1 MSTNKEGD
9 LKEKYS
15 VVFKGL
21 GCLREPYHIEL
32 DPEVLPVINAARK
45 VPVAIKGRLK
55 LELEEMEK
63 QGVIRKVDRPTDWV
77 NSIAIVEKPGTGRLR
92 ICLDPKHLNEA
103 IRREHFQLPMV
114 EKIASRVS
122 GVKVFSKLDARTQH

>member
-1 MSTNKEGD
+1 MCCSKLKVHCSKFIVIIKVVMSTNKEGD

-55 LELEEMEK
+55 LELEDMEK
-63 QGVIRKVDRPTDWV
+63 QGVIRKVDRL
-77 NSIAIVEKPGTGRLR
+77 TGST
-92 ICLDPKHLNEA
+92 
-103 IRREHFQLPMV
+103 QL
-114 EKIASRVS
+114 
-122 GVKVFSKLDARTQH
+122 Q